1 MYWSYHSGLL
11 HKVFGYYICFIF
23 FLVEHKLLISFPLI
37 SVSLGTSRMPR
48 LQASSVVNLS
58 TGVIPAKK
66 HHFLAMPV
74 PAAWFFGVQLPGL
87 ALVPVRFRSLVM
99 VCNGQQSN
107 DGVRAVGLE
116 PSLDTGQLYQ
126 SLIIRKTCLH
136 GVTTDI
142 IITMSV
148 LLFPRLLRQSIS
160 NYMWVDTENNVT
172 RVQVYKPSYRKP
184 SHGANSESS
193 S

>member
-1 MYWSYHSGLL
+1 
-11 HKVFGYYICFIF
+11 
-23 FLVEHKLLISFPLI
+23 
-37 SVSLGTSRMPR
+37 
-48 LQASSVVNLS
+48 
-58 TGVIPAKK
+58 
-66 HHFLAMPV
+66 
-74 PAAWFFGVQLPGL
+74 
-87 ALVPVRFRSLVM
+87 M

-116 PSLDTGQLYQ
+116 PSLNTGQFYQ
-126 SLIIRKTCLH
+126 ILIIRKTCLH

-148 LLFPRLLRQSIS
+148 LLLPRLLRQSIS
-160 NYMWVDTENNVT
+160 DYMRVDTENNVT